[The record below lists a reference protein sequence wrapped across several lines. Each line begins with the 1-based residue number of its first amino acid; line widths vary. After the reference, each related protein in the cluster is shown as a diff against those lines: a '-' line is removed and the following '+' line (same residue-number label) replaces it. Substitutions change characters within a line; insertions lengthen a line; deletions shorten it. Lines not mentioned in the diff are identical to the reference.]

1 MAAIP
6 GLQILLPDPPP
17 TPHTRA
23 PSHPSRPEPPGSAP
37 AEDPGPA
44 PPLGKVTET
53 RASVS
58 QPARETKFL
67 VAELVPGPWRDH
79 DAVSPPPARAP
90 TRPTAALGAP
100 LLGHLL
106 VPRPGESRESHP
118 CRSPSR
124 PASAARRTP
133 HPARSSR
140 DRRRTAAAP
149 PCRPRSPLR
158 PSCCARARP
167 RRVGGAGRTQQ
178 RPCQRRDRETRS
190 PGGRARWALAREPI
204 EAAGRGLWRCTA
216 LRGGRARASQVKQ
229 STEGA
234 VLDPQTRTACGRRLG
249 RQPCRVWGRSG
260 RLGHPPEPS
269 PPRFPASH
277 RFP

>member
-6 GLQILLPDPPP
+6 RLQILLPDPPP
-17 TPHTRA
+17 PQTPTPA
-23 PSHPSRPEPPGSAP
+23 PSHPSRSEPPGSAP

-44 PPLGKVTET
+44 PLVGKVTET

-58 QPARETKFL
+58 QPERETKFL
-67 VAELVPGPWRDH
+67 VAELVPGPWRVLH

-106 VPRPGESRESHP
+106 VPRPGESRQSHP

-133 HPARSSR
+133 YPAKSSR
-140 DRRRTAAAP
+140 DRRRRAAAP

-158 PSCCARARP
+158 PSRCARARG
-167 RRVGGAGRTQQ
+167 RCGWAGRTQQ
-178 RPCQRRDRETRS
+178 RPCQRPDRETRS
-190 PGGRARWALAREPI
+190 PGGRARWASAREPI
-204 EAAGRGLWRCTA
+204 EAAGRGLWRGTA
-216 LRGGRARASQVKQ
+216 LRDGRARASQVKQ

-234 VLDPQTRTACGRRLG
+234 ALDAQTRTAGGRRLG
-249 RQPCRVWGRSG
+249 RQPCRV
-260 RLGHPPEPS
+260 
-269 PPRFPASH
+269 
-277 RFP
+277 